1 MLQYFPDGFDSR
13 FPGRKGRR
21 VARVPLRA
29 HGPYFEVSAD
39 GHEKLASSALRMG
52 SVGFSIY
59 GYKDKY
65 TDFVLLL
72 KVYPDIRTSVATP
85 SWTLWRRQVV
95 SFDWLEA
102 NIVIGLN
109 SMQISQSN

>member
-29 HGPYFEVSAD
+29 HGPWFEVSAD
-39 GHEKLASSALRMG
+39 GHEKLASFALRMG
-52 SVGFSIY
+52 GVGFSIY

-65 TDFVLLL
+65 TDSVLFL
-72 KVYPDIRTSVATP
+72 KVYPDVRTSGAGGHIFLDFVEETGCE
-85 SWTLWRRQVV
+85 
-95 SFDWLEA
+95 F
-102 NIVIGLN
+102 
-109 SMQISQSN
+109 